1 MPEITQADREAAKE
15 LMYRKWY
22 GLSDAAYEEMFCQ
35 AFAAHRT
42 AAAEAAK
49 AGVVEHLR
57 SLAEVVQ
64 KTWGVAEANGFQ
76 MAIEE
81 IERMGAV
88 ESTPTPLTADAVKR
102 MQLLLHWFVGHANTS
117 LMMDHHRRDESWHID
132 MAAKVAEADALLKS
146 AKLIESLGVTAEVG
160 HGT

>member
-49 AGVVEHLR
+49 VEATNKAKVVKEIVAHVEAMIRVYATEYAG
-57 SLAEVVQ
+57 Q
-64 KTWGVAEANGFQ
+64 EASG
-76 MAIEE
+76 ALEE
-81 IERMGAV
+81 I
-88 ESTPTPLTADAVKR
+88 ADDLPKA
-102 MQLLLHWFVGHANTS
+102 
-117 LMMDHHRRDESWHID
+117 
-132 MAAKVAEADALLKS
+132 
-146 AKLIESLGVTAEVG
+146 LIEALGVTVEVG
-160 HGT
+160 K